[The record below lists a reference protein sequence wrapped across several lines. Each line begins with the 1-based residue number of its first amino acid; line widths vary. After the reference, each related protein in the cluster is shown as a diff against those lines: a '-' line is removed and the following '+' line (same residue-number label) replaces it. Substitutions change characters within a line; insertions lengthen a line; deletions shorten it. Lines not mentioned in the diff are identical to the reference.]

1 MRNNLTNEW
10 SRDTSGA
17 LINTNV
23 EAFLL
28 HKSKRKKQKEQIR
41 KIEELEK
48 RVEAL
53 EKKLKVKLHLQQRQK
68 MVK

>member
-41 KIEELEK
+41 KIEDLEK
-48 RVEAL
+48 RVKAL
-53 EKKLKVKLHLQQRQK
+53 EEKLNAR
-68 MVK
+68 